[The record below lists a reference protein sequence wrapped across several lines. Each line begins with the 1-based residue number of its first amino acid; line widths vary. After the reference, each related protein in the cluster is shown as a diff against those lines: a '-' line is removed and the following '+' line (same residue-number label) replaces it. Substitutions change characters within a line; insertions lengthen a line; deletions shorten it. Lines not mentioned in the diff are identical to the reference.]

1 MAEDPG
7 ARATTAPGRLLVSL
21 LCLGAVAAL
30 YLCRSLDD
38 NRLTSWQW
46 VFAGAPSRLFA
57 LTAAGI
63 GLAHLLAA
71 LPLPGRR
78 PGAVLFLSSFAIGA
92 CFWGEPEVI
101 VDASRYF
108 TQAKFLAVH
117 GPGRFLAVWGRDVP
131 ALTDLP
137 LVPFLYGLAFRL
149 LGESRSAIQAL
160 TTLRFAGTVVIVEKL
175 GRALW
180 DEEVGFAAGALLLG
194 IPYLL
199 TQVPSMLVDVPTMF
213 FLALALLAVVRAL
226 ERGGASRM
234 ALASLAVFLA
244 FFSKYSAWLLLS
256 VLPVAWLVLARRGA
270 PRPLRTGAAI
280 ALSSAAL
287 VAAAM
292 VSRRGLFAEQIAL
305 LLDYQAPGLRRW
317 GESLASTFL
326 FQVHPFLSAAALLSA
341 WMAIR
346 RRDARYAIAVWPVLL
361 LAALRVHR
369 IRYWIPA
376 FPMLALMGAYG
387 LQIFRPREIRRLI
400 LACTVVSALVIASFG
415 YLPFLRSTSSMNL
428 KEAGEY
434 LDSLEEESVEVLTP
448 PPADPEVN
456 PAVSVPILD
465 LFTRKRL
472 VYRGDG
478 PLLPPGRARESPLR
492 FTWEY
497 RIPAYYAAEK
507 AEAGAAVAV
516 IADDLGRPLPASAER
531 RIRGLRL
538 ARAFTAS
545 EGVFRHR
552 TLVAVYRAAPP
563 APP

>member
-78 PGAVLFLSSFAIGA
+78 PGAVLFLSSFAVGA

-108 TQAKFLAVH
+108 TQAKFVAVH
-117 GPGRFLAVWGRDVP
+117 GPGRFLAEWGRGIP
-131 ALTDLP
+131 AWTDLP

-160 TTLRFAGTVVIVEKL
+160 TTLLFAGTVVIAERL

-226 ERGGASRM
+226 ERGGVFKI

-270 PRPLRTGAAI
+270 PRTLRTGAAI

-292 VSRRGLFAEQIAL
+292 ASRRELFAEQIAL

-400 LACTVVSALVIASFG
+400 LACTVTSALVIASFG

-472 VYRGDG
+472 VYRSDG
-478 PLLPPGRARESPLR
+478 PLLPPARTRESPLR

-497 RIPAYYAAEK
+497 RIPGTYAAEGP
-507 AEAGAAVAV
+507 EAGAAVAV